1 MSDELASTAKGNQ
14 MLLLNAQKL
23 QLELNSEK
31 NKTFHLEREKSCVEQ
46 TVLELQA
53 SSELLGQRK
62 QQLEEE
68 ELEQVRD
75 RMTQLEAD
83 LSAPNKS
90 KVEDVVVLDDAERMS
105 ERSDEIALLFKIRL
119 LEEEINELREFL
131 PKASERDQLEVE
143 LKRATSDLEV
153 MQRGREDLWKRY
165 SETKADALRLEGK
178 LVELGKYKTL
188 LEASKET
195 VASLSKENSALKLD
209 LHSQTSSHTTLS
221 NENQSLELCLDQAG
235 REKEILKR
243 RVTELDTTV
252 LSIQDTYNELFCLK
266 EKLILDNGTMDKELQ
281 ELRSYQ
287 NLLQEDEFTQEDN
300 TSSNLEKSKLT
311 NALEEILDNVDV
323 ECQLNTLPSQIKLKK
338 KRKIQQRRDSCG
350 RYCEE
355 HWKYRPES
363 LYVTTKCSSY
373 RCCRRN

>member
-1 MSDELASTAKGNQ
+1 M
-14 MLLLNAQKL
+14 
-23 QLELNSEK
+23 
-31 NKTFHLEREKSCVEQ
+31 
-46 TVLELQA
+46 
-53 SSELLGQRK
+53 
-62 QQLEEE
+62 
-68 ELEQVRD
+68 
-75 RMTQLEAD
+75 
-83 LSAPNKS
+83 
-90 KVEDVVVLDDAERMS
+90 
-105 ERSDEIALLFKIRL
+105 
-119 LEEEINELREFL
+119 
-131 PKASERDQLEVE
+131 
-143 LKRATSDLEV
+143 
-153 MQRGREDLWKRY
+153 
-165 SETKADALRLEGK
+165 
-178 LVELGKYKTL
+178 
-188 LEASKET
+188 
-195 VASLSKENSALKLD
+195 SKENCALKLD
-209 LHSQTSSHTTLS
+209 IHSQTSSHTTLS
-221 NENQSLELCLDQAG
+221 NENQRLELCLDQAG

-266 EKLILDNGTMDKELQ
+266 EKLILDNDTMDKELQ

-350 RYCEE
+350 GYCEE